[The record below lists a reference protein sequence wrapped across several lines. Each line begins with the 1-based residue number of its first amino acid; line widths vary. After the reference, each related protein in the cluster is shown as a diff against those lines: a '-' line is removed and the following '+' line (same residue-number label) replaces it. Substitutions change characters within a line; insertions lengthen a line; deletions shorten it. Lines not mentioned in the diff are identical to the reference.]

1 MKIWEIEAQSLRIM
15 FADSDL
21 NFSEAEFNNGTIQAN
36 PNTRDKLVRMV
47 DSIRRGIDLYYSIVG
62 EQTTRIEGKTLL
74 NAVVSGSTIYY
85 DILDFTQSPSNF
97 GFPTRVD
104 VKITDTTDPTNP
116 VILSQVNQIDYI
128 FDAQAKRIYF
138 SQSFSHY
145 YNEYDNYAIEFVVW
159 YKVNKA
165 NIPANPN
172 EMTYDLDALYIPSEV
187 QRALP
192 FYVKSEL
199 YEEDE
204 FNISQLARQQYIAMV
219 SSIRKPFNK
228 VQTKVKSAKVFSK

>member
-1 MKIWEIEAQSLRIM
+1 MKIWEIEAQALRIM

-21 NFSEAEFNNGTIQAN
+21 SFNEAEFNNGTIQAN

-47 DSIRRGIDLYYSIVG
+47 DSIRRGVDLYYSIVG

-74 NAVVSGSTIYY
+74 SAVVNNITVYY
-85 DILDFTQSPSNF
+85 DILDFTQGPSNF
-97 GFPTRVD
+97 GFPTRID
-104 VKITDTTDPTNP
+104 VKITDIYDPANP
-116 VILSQVNQIDYI
+116 IVLSEANQIDYI
-128 FDAQAKRIYF
+128 YDAQAKRVYF

-145 YNEYDNYAIEFVVW
+145 LNEYDNYAIEFVVW

-165 NIPANPN
+165 NIPLDAN
-172 EMTYDLDALYIPSEV
+172 EMTYDLDALFIPAEI

-204 FNISQLARQQYIAMV
+204 FSISQLARQQYVALV

-228 VQTKVKSAKVFSK
+228 VQTKVKKAKIFSK